1 MRNFKKR
8 LSIFILLLISH
19 TLINAEVIKV
29 PPIVIDNKEKN
40 SVDETITILSN
51 LKKAITQNKKFN
63 KPSKEE
69 EAKEILKILK
79 KSIYRQHNLSSQKTR
94 KVITSIQDSIVKKKI
109 TKKTK
114 IEKISKVKISK
125 KLIKSKH
132 IKEKF
137 TKKRDK
143 VVVLKDK
150 KPSSPSSTEPIGF
163 VKTLGVVGKPKVYEA
178 NDLVIDKREEIAND
192 GVVYIPT
199 ATTDELLKELPFVKS
214 IEVVKVT
221 QPFEASEA
229 KKYQL
234 DKR

>member
-94 KVITSIQDSIVKKKI
+94 NVITSIQDSIVKKKI

-125 KLIKSKH
+125 KL